1 MLGTWKYIE
10 LKNAVLACLLMV
22 GLVMG
27 GCTMNW
33 QRMTQKL
40 AGNNRTDNSKN
51 AVSTKLVFASSETFP
66 DGSETE
72 LTPEFPE
79 FINQSEVE
87 ESDESDQTEILLVSE
102 VEDDRRPIGSWDTAT
117 SDVSQSFE
125 SQSVVLWTTEI
136 EPALEYEDTAT
147 PEQFSAPDSQFV
159 SAPTAEVDS
168 DLWER
173 IRRGFALPILQDRRI
188 DGETRWFSRHQDYLD
203 RVADQARPY
212 LHYIVN
218 QVEQRG
224 LPTEIVLLP
233 VVESAF
239 QPYAYSPGHA
249 AGIWQF
255 IPATGR
261 RFGLKLNWWYDGRRD
276 IVASTQAALDYLEY
290 LHEYFNGDWLLAL
303 AGYNAGEGT
312 VFKAIRYNQR
322 RRRPTDFW
330 SLRLPRETKQYVPRL
345 LALRNIV
352 AAPEKMGITLKPIL
366 DEPYLTTVNIN
377 SQLDLA
383 TAAKLADMNLEE
395 LHQLNPGFNRWATA
409 PDGPHHLLL
418 PLDKAERFAD
428 LVAQLPPELR
438 IQWVRHR
445 IRHGE
450 TLGGLALRYQTTPKV
465 LRQLNNLNSNLIR
478 TGHYLVIPIPA
489 RIEGSQQYSFQDM
502 AENGDHSIHTVRS
515 GENLWLLARR
525 YGTTVRQICNWNNI
539 SPRTLIQPGQPI
551 IVARGPSTKHLPATL
566 VSFTGPDTVTKP
578 RKLTYRVRRGDSLYR
593 ISRRFRVTIGQL
605 RQWNNIK
612 RNQYLHPG
620 QKLTLYVTLTA
631 DSERS

>member
-1 MLGTWKYIE
+1 
-10 LKNAVLACLLMV
+10 MV
-22 GLVMG
+22 VAP
-27 GCTMNW
+27 NE
-33 QRMTQKL
+33 
-40 AGNNRTDNSKN
+40 S
-51 AVSTKLVFASSETFP
+51 FP
-66 DGSETE
+66 DDSENL
-72 LTPEFPE
+72 LTP
-79 FINQSEVE
+79 QSAESPDQTDGE
-87 ESDESDQTEILLVSE
+87 EPYASDQAEPLLVSE
-102 VEDDRRPIGSWDTAT
+102 VEDERSRIWPWETAT
-117 SDVSQSFE
+117 SDESQSFE

-147 PEQFSAPDSQFV
+147 PEQFAALESQSA
-159 SAPTAEVDS
+159 SAHTAEEDS

-173 IRRGFALPILQDRRI
+173 IRQGFALPIRQDRRI
-188 DGETRWFSRHQDYLD
+188 DGEARWFSRHQDYLD

-218 QVEQRG
+218 QVEKRG

-290 LHEYFNGDWLLAL
+290 LHKYFNGDWLLAL

-312 VFKAIRYNQR
+312 VLKAIRYNQR

-330 SLRLPRETKQYVPRL
+330 SLRLPRETQQYVPRL

-352 AAPEKMGITLKPIL
+352 AAPEKMGITLKPIVN
-366 DEPYLTTVNIN
+366 EPYLTSVGID

-418 PLDKAERFAD
+418 PLDKAERFAAQM
-428 LVAQLPPELR
+428 AQLPPELR

-445 IRHGE
+445 IRRGE
-450 TLGGLALRYQTTPKV
+450 TLGGLALRYQTTPRV
-465 LRQLNNLNSNLIR
+465 LRQLNNLNRNLIR

-489 RIEGSQQYSFQDM
+489 RTEGSQQYPFQDL
-502 AENGDHSIHTVRS
+502 AANGDNSIHTVRS
-515 GENLWLLARR
+515 GENLWLLSRR
-525 YGTTVRQICNWNNI
+525 YGTTVRQLCHWNNI
-539 SPRTLIQPGQPI
+539 SPRTLLQPGQPI
-551 IVARGPSTKHLPATL
+551 IVARSASSKHFPATL
-566 VSFTGPDTVTKP
+566 LTLTAPETVAKP

-612 RNQYLHPG
+612 RNQYLQPG
-620 QKLTLYVTLTA
+620 QKLTVYVSLTA